1 MEMQEIIE
9 KILEMR
15 EMREKLKNA
24 GDILEMWESPAQ
36 CGRVDSY
43 VDQISKTIWLFL
55 IDLSD
60 NAAAILKS
68 MQNSNYC

>member
-1 MEMQEIIE
+1 MEMREIIE

-15 EMREKLKNA
+15 ENLKNA
-24 GDILEMWESPAQ
+24 GNILEMWESPAQ

-55 IDLSD
+55 IDLSFD
-60 NAAAILKS
+60 NGAAILKS

>member
-1 MEMQEIIE
+1 MILQVAISVEPQNMVSMESMMEHLWREIIE

-43 VDQISKTIWLFL
+43 VDQISKTI
-55 IDLSD
+55 
-60 NAAAILKS
+60 
-68 MQNSNYC
+68 

>member
-1 MEMQEIIE
+1 MEMREKLQ

-15 EMREKLKNA
+15 EMRETFKNA

-43 VDQISKTIWLFL
+43 GLWFL
-55 IDLSD
+55 RR
-60 NAAAILKS
+60 AAARFSCSFKQLDECFVIS
-68 MQNSNYC
+68 GP

>member
-24 GDILEMWESPAQ
+24 EDILEMRETSWK
-36 CGRVDSY
+36 CGSLPR
-43 VDQISKTIWLFL
+43 
-55 IDLSD
+55 
-60 NAAAILKS
+60 NAGELTA
-68 MQNSNYC
+68 M